1 MPIAETAS
9 RGMYAFVFV
18 YLLYAN
24 VMLMHSAA
32 IVSTP
37 QITKYPRRS
46 SPIADSAPLFLYA
59 VPKCIYQTVY
69 IAAII
74 LGTVEMYFFNSITDK
89 ILPYFQ
95 NKNNSANV
103 FLHLRCFVKYQTV

>member
-1 MPIAETAS
+1 
-9 RGMYAFVFV
+9 
-18 YLLYAN
+18 
-24 VMLMHSAA
+24 MLMQSAA

-46 SPIADSAPLFLYA
+46 SPIVDSAPSFLYA

-69 IAAII
+69 IAATIQ
-74 LGTVEMYFFNSITDK
+74 GTVEMYFFNSITEK

-103 FLHLRCFVKYQTV
+103 FLHLRCFVKYQTVCVL